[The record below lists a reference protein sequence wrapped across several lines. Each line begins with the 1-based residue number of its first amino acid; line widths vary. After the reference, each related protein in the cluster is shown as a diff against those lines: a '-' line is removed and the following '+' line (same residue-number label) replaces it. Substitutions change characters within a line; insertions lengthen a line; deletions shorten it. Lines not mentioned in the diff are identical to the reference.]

1 MKIMDI
7 IPSKYTKHDT
17 WEKDG
22 VLMCSKECCGAPVS
36 ECTCGPEC
44 KHCNCFEL
52 KKTNESPAGY
62 GMQKGVAMNR
72 KVNAT
77 NINQTKR
84 ANNKNA
90 DANRELNIANKALTR
105 RASRLSKK
113 MATGMPQRIL
123 NPQPAQDT
131 QQ

>member
-7 IPSKYTKHDT
+7 IPDKYTESGT

-22 VLMCSKECCGAPVS
+22 ILMCSKECCGSPVS
-36 ECTCGPEC
+36 ECSCGPEC
-44 KHCNCFEL
+44 KHCNCHEL
-52 KKTNESPAGY
+52 NKMNEAGY
-62 GMQKGVAMNR
+62 GMQRGVAMNR

-84 ANNKNA
+84 ANNRNA
-90 DANRELNIANKALTR
+90 DANRELNVANKALTR
-105 RASRLSKK
+105 RASRLGKK

>member
-7 IPSKYTKHDT
+7 IS
-17 WEKDG
+17 
-22 VLMCSKECCGAPVS
+22 
-36 ECTCGPEC
+36 
-44 KHCNCFEL
+44 
-52 KKTNESPAGY
+52 ESPAGY
-62 GMQKGVAMNR
+62 GMQKGIAMNR

-113 MATGMPQRIL
+113 METGMPQRIL
-123 NPQPAQDT
+123 NPQPTQDT